1 MELNSDLGCSGTPTS
16 SSLASTLEV
25 WGVSALSPFTSG
37 GVVIPIAFNCKQ
49 SKQYYSHES

>member
-49 SKQYYSHES
+49 SKQY